1 MTSEPSGRSDG
12 RRLLE
17 SYLQDHWLAAHAE
30 VRLARRAASG
40 AMDPAARQ
48 ELGALARQVA
58 EDRAALLA
66 ILDGLGVGRPRGAER
81 LVAGVERLGRLKPNG
96 TWWHRSPVSDLVE
109 IEGWVEAVQLRRL
122 GWAALRELADV
133 EPRLNPY
140 QLDLLIRRAED
151 QAAALEHLHATTAR
165 RALLVSASGPAS

>member
-1 MTSEPSGRSDG
+1 MSSDQSGRSDG
-12 RRLLE
+12 HRLLE

-40 AMDPAARQ
+40 AMDAAARQ

-66 ILDGLGVGRPRGAER
+66 ILDGLGVGRPRRAER
-81 LVAGVERLGRLKPNG
+81 LVAGAERVGRLKTNG

-109 IEGWVEAVQLRRL
+109 VEGWIEAVHLRRL
-122 GWAALRELADV
+122 GWATLRELADV
-133 EPRLNPY
+133 EPRLNAY
-140 QLDLLIRRAED
+140 QLDLLLRRAED
-151 QAAALEHLHATTAR
+151 QAAALEHLHAATAR
-165 RALLVSASGPAS
+165 RALLVAARGPVS